1 MIVSTADG
9 FQGRSHR
16 VSPGR
21 QGGGVR
27 GVMVHIETGSI
38 EPEIFV
44 AHYERLVGL
53 AAALAGP
60 SAAEDIATTVLLRCA
75 GSRGWAQV
83 ENQTGYLTRSV
94 VNEVRSQRRSTLRRE
109 AREMGFSQAPAAED
123 TYAVPEVVEALAKL
137 PLQQRAVT
145 FLTYWADLD
154 PAAIADEL
162 EISEGSV
169 RKHLARARKTL
180 RRTLS

>member
-75 GSRGWAQV
+75 
-83 ENQTGYLTRSV
+83 
-94 VNEVRSQRRSTLRRE
+94 
-109 AREMGFSQAPAAED
+109 
-123 TYAVPEVVEALAKL
+123 
-137 PLQQRAVT
+137 
-145 FLTYWADLD
+145 
-154 PAAIADEL
+154 
-162 EISEGSV
+162 
-169 RKHLARARKTL
+169 
-180 RRTLS
+180 

>member
-1 MIVSTADG
+1 M
-9 FQGRSHR
+9 
-16 VSPGR
+16 SPGR
-21 QGGGVR
+21 QGGGVK
-27 GVMVHIETGSI
+27 GVMVDAEVGSI
-38 EPEIFV
+38 EPEIYL

-75 GSRGWAQV
+75 GSRGWADV
-83 ENQTGYLTRSV
+83 VNQSGYLTRAV
-94 VNEVRSQRRSTLRRE
+94 VNEVRSQHRSTLRRE
-109 AREMGFSQAPAAED
+109 AREMGFTQAPAVED
-123 TYAVPEVVEALAKL
+123 TYSVPEVVEALAKL